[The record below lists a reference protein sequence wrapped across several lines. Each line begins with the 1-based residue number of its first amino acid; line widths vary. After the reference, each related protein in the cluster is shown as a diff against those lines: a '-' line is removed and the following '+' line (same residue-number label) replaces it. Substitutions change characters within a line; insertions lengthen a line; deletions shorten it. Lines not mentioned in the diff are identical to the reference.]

1 MRTQVD
7 TTQRKKAAE
16 NIRMLSYSS
25 VKVGKVQLCNDAIYS
40 KELQLYNS
48 LPPNVNFEW
57 LRVVGSVPW
66 DRSPG
71 FRWWIWPVTGH
82 LSRTGLPSWLGARA
96 KKRPRHHR
104 IQLASS
110 QWTEAWLIII
120 KNVLRIRKA
129 KMPGFRW
136 AFLSFP
142 PNI

>member
-40 KELQLYNS
+40 KELRLYNS

-71 FRWWIWPVTGH
+71 FR
-82 LSRTGLPSWLGARA
+82 
-96 KKRPRHHR
+96 
-104 IQLASS
+104 
-110 QWTEAWLIII
+110 
-120 KNVLRIRKA
+120 
-129 KMPGFRW
+129 
-136 AFLSFP
+136 
-142 PNI
+142 

>member
-66 DRSPG
+66 DSSPG
-71 FRWWIWPVTGH
+71 FR
-82 LSRTGLPSWLGARA
+82 
-96 KKRPRHHR
+96 
-104 IQLASS
+104 
-110 QWTEAWLIII
+110 
-120 KNVLRIRKA
+120 
-129 KMPGFRW
+129 
-136 AFLSFP
+136 
-142 PNI
+142 